1 MSSSGKKMSK
11 FDFVQGFERLLV
23 KYSNAYIDYLEES
36 HKPNNE
42 QNPCVIRRYVS
53 LKCRIAKFELL
64 LYRNLPSSV
73 EVD

>member
-1 MSSSGKKMSK
+1 MSSSVEKMSK
-11 FDFVQGFERLLV
+11 FDFVLAFERLLV

-42 QNPCVIRRYVS
+42 QNPCVIRRYVA
-53 LKCRIAKFELL
+53 LKCRIAKFEHLL
-64 LYRNLPSSV
+64 NRNLPSFV